1 MSGFIINVDF
11 SLHEA
16 SKKQSDGNQKHQR
29 FVRRRRFLER
39 KGFLKKKQLPAPQ
52 QQPQPAPK
60 GHVSHQGQPRK
71 KRPAEAGTDHDSFHA
86 SGFSHAPRTLPKG
99 KDGCRVVQVGRAMD
113 SSSQLTC
120 FPSKVRKVAGS
131 IKSLAGVHREALLS
145 EYDSGLPAAPVS
157 SKPSKLVAIDCE
169 MVGTGPGGR
178 TSDLARCSIV
188 NYHGDVVYDKYI
200 RPIEPIADYRTR
212 WSGIRK
218 HHMKNATPFKT
229 AQKEILKL
237 LTGKV
242 VVGHAIHNDFKA
254 LKYFHPKVATRDTAQ
269 IPLLNRRAGFPE
281 HETASLKRLTK
292 QLLHRDIQVG
302 RDGHSSVEDARAT
315 MELYKVIEAEWEKHL
330 ALSRQQE

>member
-229 AQKEILKL
+229 AQKEVSAQGWGWAGVWYRLA
-237 LTGKV
+237 
-242 VVGHAIHNDFKA
+242 VGGTLFPVHSKA
-254 LKYFHPKVATRDTAQ
+254 LQQQGISSGDLVEGVQT
-269 IPLLNRRAGFPE
+269 PL
-281 HETASLKRLTK
+281 
-292 QLLHRDIQVG
+292 
-302 RDGHSSVEDARAT
+302 
-315 MELYKVIEAEWEKHL
+315 HL
-330 ALSRQQE
+330 AASSAGCQARSWGLPGCPWLSSGAAQSCQKPPCAL